1 MNKQQINFNLL
12 EKSFEKIIENT
23 LIQTKAKFSRKTIK
37 FLTQIGLNII
47 ESISVKI
54 GNLCENDSKKIISE
68 EDILLILNELGLSK
82 YILETNEEKNRIQSE
97 CEKLDN
103 IIM

>member
-1 MNKQQINFNLL
+1 MNKQEINCNLL
-12 EKSFEKIIENT
+12 GKNFEKIIECT
-23 LIQTKAKFSRKTIK
+23 LNQTKAKFSRKTVK
-37 FLTQIGLNII
+37 FLTQICFKII
-47 ESISVKI
+47 ESISDEIVS
-54 GNLCENDSKKIISE
+54 LYENDSKKILSE

-97 CEKLDN
+97 NEKLDN